1 LAGNEPDPKHPETA
15 SRSALEAR
23 DERDGSAEE
32 AREEETYK
40 RVRGK
45 PFDTNRARE
54 AARLSAESRRG
65 RRARSEQDAP
75 TDADIELALRQK
87 AAKGDVQAARELRER
102 ARLATP
108 GAGLR
113 AGEGI
118 VSLEDMPTDQ
128 LERLRNRLLLMAQ
141 RFEARA
147 ARGQPGPL
155 RASESTPD
163 DRRGRPGRRR
173 SIGEGA

>member
-1 LAGNEPDPKHPETA
+1 MRAEHENERVA
-15 SRSALEAR
+15 SAEGAQ
-23 DERDGSAEE
+23 DERVLE
-32 AREEETYK
+32 

-45 PFDTNRARE
+45 PFDSDRARE

-65 RRARSEQDAP
+65 RRARSETDAP

-147 ARGQPGPL
+147 ARGHPGPPRPL
-155 RASESTPD
+155 ESRPD
-163 DRRGRPGRRR
+163 VGTSGQ
-173 SIGEGA
+173 